1 MKTRL
6 KEVDWFKNNLEKNKL
21 SQVWNTTLFSKR
33 NALNY
38 DFKIKFYLFSLDK
51 RILMNDDKLN
61 ECQIW

>member
-1 MKTRL
+1 METRL

-33 NALNY
+33 NALND

>member
-1 MKTRL
+1 METRL

-33 NALNY
+33 NALNC

>member
-1 MKTRL
+1 METRL

-21 SQVWNTTLFSKR
+21 SQVWNTTFFSKR